1 MLVGM
6 SLSKPATQTVIA
18 QQAEVLAGLPFTDTQ
33 DFEDANRGLV
43 ASIEDPVLTA
53 DGTVVWDNSTYDFL
67 EGDAPDTV
75 NARLWR

>member
-43 ASIEDPVLTA
+43 ALDRGSGVGRGRHRGVGQLDL
-53 DGTVVWDNSTYDFL
+53 
-67 EGDAPDTV
+67 
-75 NARLWR
+75 RLPAG